1 MYILT
6 KQGSLESGAFASVD
20 SDGETIIQFFVN
32 EDDAICFNVQL
43 EALGQ
48 DLKVTETDKDSVDK
62 LCGVL
67 GYAYTIVEPGEIV
80 IPKVETLQNE
90 PQ

>member
-32 EDDAICFNVQL
+32 EDDAICFQR
-43 EALGQ
+43 
-48 DLKVTETDKDSVDK
+48 SV
-62 LCGVL
+62 GSTRT
-67 GYAYTIVEPGEIV
+67 GP
-80 IPKVETLQNE
+80 
-90 PQ
+90 